1 MNWFDAYDHCKSQ
14 GGKLVEIDSEEENTA
29 LVEEIKRKGYTERKI
44 NFWIG
49 LTDLGSEG
57 DWRLASSGLKPSYEN
72 WHEGEPN
79 NANGDE
85 DCAWIRIGNYSD
97 WNDTWSDINCKL
109 SSFTLTT
116 HKYNMHALCELSHST
131 DQPSTGNPMAEG
143 GLIRA
148 DNILNFFLKR
158 NQIDPKCL

>member
-1 MNWFDAYDHCKSQ
+1 MNWKDAYNHCKSK
-14 GGKLVEIDSEEENTA
+14 GGNLVEIDSEEENTA
-29 LVEEIKRKGYTERKI
+29 LVEEIKRKGYTERKV

-57 DWRLASSGLKPSYEN
+57 DWRLASSGLKPSYMN

-148 DNILNFFLKR
+148 DNILIFF
-158 NQIDPKCL
+158 